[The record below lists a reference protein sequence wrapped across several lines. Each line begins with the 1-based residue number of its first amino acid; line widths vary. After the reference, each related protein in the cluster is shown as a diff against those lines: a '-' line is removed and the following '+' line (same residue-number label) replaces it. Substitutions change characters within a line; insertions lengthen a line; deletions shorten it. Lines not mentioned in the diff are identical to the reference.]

1 MLKVSS
7 AEFQKKFGQYRET
20 AMREPLTITS
30 YGRDSLVLLSA
41 GEYER
46 LKRRDREVLQLG
58 ELSRED
64 LEAIVS
70 AEWPEEAK
78 AFDHELDEAD
88 EA

>member
-1 MLKVSS
+1 MVRVSS
-7 AEFQKKFGQYRET
+7 AEFQRKFDQYCQT

-30 YGRDSLVLLSA
+30 YSGDSLVLLSA
-41 GEYER
+41 GKYER

-78 AFDHELDEAD
+78 ALDHELDEAD
-88 EA
+88 RA